1 MLAPMGLVILY
12 NALSGVPDEDLF
24 EGLRARRGLSI
35 GLQCFSLHAFDEN
48 PARKAEIFDA
58 LVAEFAEGNL
68 APPIHDRMPLSE
80 ARRAHELMDSRAIL
94 GKLILKP

>member
-1 MLAPMGLVILY
+1 Y
-12 NALSGVPDEDLF
+12 NALSGAPDEDLY
-24 EGLRARRGLSI
+24 EGLRARRGLSL
-35 GLQCFSLHAFDEN
+35 GVQCFSLHVYDEA

-58 LVAEFAEGNL
+58 LIEKFAEGAL
-68 APPIHDRMPLSE
+68 APPIFDRLPLSE